1 MEEDPR
7 GGGVQQEQFSSSKQ
21 RNRKLLA
28 GAVWPRSTWRRPQS
42 YGRSS
47 HVYLGAHQV
56 CSSRAF
62 QRCPQVWEPANDFVE
77 RSNSVLAD
85 RWESQKRAVV
95 TLNVAPSGLESR
107 PREFLATSK
116 LSVCVTGLYRYYLKL
131 SIIIVIGTIYVLSL

>member
-1 MEEDPR
+1 MV
-7 GGGVQQEQFSSSKQ
+7 GSSGSSSPPASKGTGSRCCVAQEHMAEATELQQKQ
-21 RNRKLLA
+21 PCA
-28 GAVWPRSTWRRPQS
+28 
-42 YGRSS
+42 
-47 HVYLGAHQV
+47 LGAHQV

-62 QRCPQVWEPANDFVE
+62 RRCPEVWEPVNDFVE
-77 RSNSVLAD
+77 RSYSVLAD

-116 LSVCVTGLYRYYLKL
+116 LSVCVTGLDRYYLKL